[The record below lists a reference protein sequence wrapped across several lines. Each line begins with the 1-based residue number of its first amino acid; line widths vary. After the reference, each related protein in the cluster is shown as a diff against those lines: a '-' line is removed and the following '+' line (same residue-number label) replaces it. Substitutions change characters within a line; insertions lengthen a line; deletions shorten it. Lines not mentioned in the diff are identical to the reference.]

1 MSCVLWP
8 IALSHSVTSVPLP
21 TPISTGKLSGKT
33 DESLLEGGGEGGGAC
48 NVLLFRS
55 SLFHMHIN
63 IYPLFK
69 SPSSIF
75 ICFTIKISLT
85 LDTQIAFRECCM
97 LFVLFCHNLST
108 NSCLSLGS
116 RGDSTYTLPSK
127 HKILTILFLLIF
139 SI

>member
-8 IALSHSVTSVPLP
+8 ITLSHSVTSVPLP

-69 SPSSIF
+69 SPSTIF

>member
-8 IALSHSVTSVPLP
+8 ITLSHSVPSVPLP

-33 DESLLEGGGEGGGAC
+33 DESLLEGGGEGGAC

-116 RGDSTYTLPSK
+116 RGDSTDTLPSK

>member
-8 IALSHSVTSVPLP
+8 ITLSHSVTSVPLP